1 MKIYKNVQAIDIAI
15 ERILHFISS
24 ENLSSGEKLPS
35 ERFMSETWGI
45 HRTTLRSALK
55 KLNNINIIELIPGR
69 GIYVAP
75 KKIKRNVQDA
85 HSMTETMSELSL
97 DMKSYVI
104 NSKIIKCNEDLA
116 KKLTASVGD
125 DIYILQRLRVLDEVP
140 YIIEF
145 SYINITYYPFILNY
159 DYNNHSLY
167 RAFSE
172 HNIKICEGFET
183 LKVEELDN
191 NYCDTL
197 NMDHG
202 SFVYKISGV
211 SFDKDKNIVEYF
223 ESLSKVENVVFSSRL
238 TR

>member
-1 MKIYKNVQAIDIAI
+1 MNIYKNIQAIDVAI
-15 ERILHFISS
+15 EKILHFINS
-24 ENLSSGEKLPS
+24 ENLSPGEKLPS
-35 ERFMSETWGI
+35 ERFMSEAWGI
-45 HRTTLRSALK
+45 NRTTLRSALK
-55 KLNNINIIELIPGR
+55 KLKNINVIELIPGS
-69 GIYVAP
+69 GVYVAP
-75 KKIKRNVQDA
+75 KKIQRNVQDA

-104 NSKIIKCNEDLA
+104 NSKIIKCNESLA
-116 KKLTASVGD
+116 TKLTANVGD
-125 DIYILQRLRVLDEVP
+125 DIYILQRLRVLDEKP

-145 SYINITYYPFILNY
+145 SYINITSYPFVTNY
-159 DYNNHSLY
+159 DYNNYSLY
-167 RAFSE
+167 KAF
-172 HNIKICEGFET
+172 NDNGIYIYEGFET
-183 LKVEELDN
+183 IKVEELDN

-211 SFDKDKNIVEYF
+211 SFDKNKNIVEYF